1 MRVEITEFE
10 KSYSFEMAPITQVCG
25 QNIQKKNYIFES
37 LRRYFSTYKYSE
49 EKNKWRDNVI
59 IDNELVGRKYFSVIS
74 ISDIPE
80 VLQMIRWSKQ
90 SLMMEYVKNIMQKFD
105 WQIHLRNITEE
116 VEEMFQLINEDVCK
130 LGDIELTYSMS
141 EVWDMIQKSNV
152 SGIDDTALEDKSNY
166 DLILILLNLI
176 EQVLA
181 YSPKKTMVIF
191 ENIDHWINRN
201 EYVNILDKV
210 QIIARKYDIYFLF
223 STSLDGYVCCS
234 EELCSGIS
242 IFGYVDFQM
251 PEFENM
257 YDFIKDNYPYEKI
270 FSELQIQMILSKI
283 IHKIGQQEYLCSIEE
298 NVVCKLINESL
309 LLFDKFTAEEKQS
322 ELAFLKA

>member
-10 KSYSFEMAPITQVCG
+10 KRYSFEMTSITQLCG

-37 LRRYFSTYKYSE
+37 IRRYFSTYKYCE

-59 IDNELVGRKYFSVIS
+59 IDNELVGRKYFCVIS
-74 ISDIPE
+74 IRDIE
-80 VLQMIRWSKQ
+80 DVLQMIRWSKQ

-116 VEEMFQLINEDVCK
+116 VEKMFQLINEDVSR

-152 SGIDDTALEDKSNY
+152 SGIDDTVLEDKSNY
-166 DLILILLNLI
+166 ELLLILVNLI

-191 ENIDHWINRN
+191 ENIDHMVNRK
-201 EYVNILDKV
+201 EYVNLLDKV

-223 STSLDGYVCCS
+223 SSSLDGYVCCC

-257 YDFIKDNYPYEKI
+257 CEFIMSNYPYEKD
-270 FSELQIQMILSKI
+270 FSEVQIKKILSRI
-283 IHKIGQQEYLCSIEE
+283 IQKIGQQEYLYSIEE
-298 NVVCKLINESL
+298 SVICKLINEL
-309 LLFDKFTAEEKQS
+309 
-322 ELAFLKA
+322 